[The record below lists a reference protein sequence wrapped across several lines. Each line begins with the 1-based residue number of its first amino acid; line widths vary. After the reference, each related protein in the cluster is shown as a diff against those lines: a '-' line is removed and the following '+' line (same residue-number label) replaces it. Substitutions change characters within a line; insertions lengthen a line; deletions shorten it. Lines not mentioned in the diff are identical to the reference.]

1 MLFQYTTVLVSGLD
15 SCSSK
20 AIYICVEETKN
31 KEERMMIYFIIT
43 IRLLMSQAIDDQDL
57 D

>member
-43 IRLLMSQAIDDQDL
+43 IRLLMSQAIYDQDF